1 MSCDLNHHK
10 GPKPYSSQNVTI
22 KIKSLTPM
30 KNSFTHLDSLD
41 VCNPQ
46 PAQSKQPCFPQSFS
60 ECMFTAVLFQTN
72 NFMIAD
78 MAKHVLQ
85 KWITLY
91 LNIQCTSLL
100 LKSEILSLIA
110 IN

>member
-10 GPKPYSSQNVTI
+10 GPKPYSSLNVIVTI

-46 PAQSKQPCFPQSFS
+46 PAHSKQPCFPQTQSH
-60 ECMFTAVLFQTN
+60 T
-72 NFMIAD
+72 I
-78 MAKHVLQ
+78 
-85 KWITLY
+85 I
-91 LNIQCTSLL
+91 
-100 LKSEILSLIA
+100 
-110 IN
+110 